1 MQAIYVLTCQRLLC
15 TVFRFTRENSS
26 RWGVSHMIDLP
37 AIIPP
42 PYEVKWIKKMGSYN
56 TRTLLQRC
64 EGAGGNFSNAIHVQ
78 PTWSRQ
84 KTEKQFFLHLF
95 GINWTLTICCS
106 VYFCVLGY
114 VVMVCWR
121 WQSYKTVIINHTY
134 LTYFYK
140 IYHGKMPVQI
150 IHYNCVS
157 IGCDLL
163 WGRRNFI
170 SNFCDKIR

>member
-1 MQAIYVLTCQRLLC
+1 MRRVKYDWFACYNPSTMWSYVNQNDG
-15 TVFRFTRENSS
+15 FTI
-26 RWGVSHMIDLP
+26 HH
-37 AIIPP
+37 
-42 PYEVKWIKKMGSYN
+42 N
-56 TRTLLQRC
+56 TILWWC
-64 EGAGGNFSNAIHVQ
+64 EGDGGNFSNAIHVL